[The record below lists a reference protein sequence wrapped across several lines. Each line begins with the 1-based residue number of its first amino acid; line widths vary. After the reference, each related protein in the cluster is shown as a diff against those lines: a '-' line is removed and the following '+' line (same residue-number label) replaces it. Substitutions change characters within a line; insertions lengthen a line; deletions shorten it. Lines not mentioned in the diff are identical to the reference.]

1 MAYVE
6 HTMKKL
12 RLSEWYRWIKKS
24 KMGMMMQRSGQLK
37 TQRTDANADSM
48 KLSALKLKIKY
59 ETNSRRT
66 KYEKGNSDADSKWIS
81 VNEKDFLKDATL
93 VDEQKQW
100 FHISSEILNNAKMFD
115 GIIFYVFTTN
125 WKQNAKA
132 YNEKQIHFDQKSY
145 ILLRVQD

>member
-66 KYEKGNSDADSKWIS
+66 KYEKGNSDADSK
-81 VNEKDFLKDATL
+81 
-93 VDEQKQW
+93 
-100 FHISSEILNNAKMFD
+100 
-115 GIIFYVFTTN
+115 
-125 WKQNAKA
+125 
-132 YNEKQIHFDQKSY
+132 
-145 ILLRVQD
+145 